1 MSGYCTN
8 CGAPLS
14 SAFCGNCGQRA
25 GVPTSPGVPSA
36 SSVPSGPSDPLQSSP
51 TTGLTPVQSPPAPE
65 LTKAATKT
73 SLLAK
78 VLLIGVGIVLLLIV
92 MSIAGALYGL
102 HWVKGKIA
110 AYSGTLVGSTEQ
122 VKVEEGH
129 SCALLVPADLQQV
142 LGVTIEKNMEIME
155 GPNPGCAYYATP
167 EGLRQLR
174 RMGVEQARKDS
185 AHAAKRPGPKSD
197 NPLELLKDTKQ
208 LEGIVKSFGLSQ
220 TQPNQE
226 GKVFAFTVQ
235 RDFGRNNWPVIH
247 ATMSAIP
254 GFEDV
259 PGVGDRAMIGTFGHT
274 FYVLKGDSMVRLD
287 LTSVPDA
294 RMRGVKIGRKI
305 VSHL

>member
-1 MSGYCTN
+1 M
-8 CGAPLS
+8 
-14 SAFCGNCGQRA
+14 
-25 GVPTSPGVPSA
+25 
-36 SSVPSGPSDPLQSSP
+36 
-51 TTGLTPVQSPPAPE
+51 
-65 LTKAATKT
+65 
-73 SLLAK
+73 
-78 VLLIGVGIVLLLIV
+78 
-92 MSIAGALYGL
+92 
-102 HWVKGKIA
+102 
-110 AYSGTLVGSTEQ
+110 
-122 VKVEEGH
+122 
-129 SCALLVPADLQQV
+129 
-142 LGVTIEKNMEIME
+142 TIEKNVEIME

-220 TQPNQE
+220 TQPDQE

-259 PGVGDRAMIGTFGHT
+259 PGVGDRAMIGTFCHT